1 MMLPQKS
8 EFAKYW
14 SINPNTVFLNH
25 GSFGATT
32 KLVLEEQD
40 KLRNQLE
47 SDPVWFLEEVVE
59 EMWLDSILSLSNFLN
74 ADPKGMAFLSNA
86 TSGVNTVLKSL
97 SLNPGDEIIVPNHT
111 YQACWNAVDFVASR
125 TGAETVIVEIPFPVN
140 SKEEIIEPI
149 LENVSRKTR
158 LAIIDTVSS
167 PTGIRMP
174 FEDLIFHLQSKKVDV
189 LLDAAHGP
197 GIVPLDL
204 KKLKPAYCAGNLHK
218 WICTP
223 KGSAFLHIREDKI
236 GGIRPLSI
244 SHGASVNGT
253 IEEKFRFEFDWQGTC
268 DPTPWLCIPKAISHI
283 ENLVDGGWSEVM
295 RRNRE
300 LVLAAR
306 KILSEELGLDLPCPD
321 SMIASLASIIIPN
334 KGEIANSVFDTDPLH
349 SKLIREFGIQVP
361 VFNWPHHDRRYLRIS
376 AHLYNHID
384 EYKYLA
390 KVLSDL
396 I

>member
-1 MMLPQKS
+1 MLPQKS

-140 SKEEIIEPI
+140 SK
-149 LENVSRKTR
+149 
-158 LAIIDTVSS
+158 
-167 PTGIRMP
+167 
-174 FEDLIFHLQSKKVDV
+174 
-189 LLDAAHGP
+189 
-197 GIVPLDL
+197 
-204 KKLKPAYCAGNLHK
+204 
-218 WICTP
+218 
-223 KGSAFLHIREDKI
+223 
-236 GGIRPLSI
+236 
-244 SHGASVNGT
+244 
-253 IEEKFRFEFDWQGTC
+253 
-268 DPTPWLCIPKAISHI
+268 
-283 ENLVDGGWSEVM
+283 
-295 RRNRE
+295 
-300 LVLAAR
+300 
-306 KILSEELGLDLPCPD
+306 
-321 SMIASLASIIIPN
+321 
-334 KGEIANSVFDTDPLH
+334 
-349 SKLIREFGIQVP
+349 
-361 VFNWPHHDRRYLRIS
+361 
-376 AHLYNHID
+376 
-384 EYKYLA
+384 
-390 KVLSDL
+390 
-396 I
+396 